1 MVIKIA
7 DKERL
12 NLIVCGHVDHGKSTG
27 IGHMLFLLGQIHDPK
42 KKRPAWR
49 IAESYFKQSKELQ
62 MGSWA
67 YAWILD
73 PLIEERERGLTIN
86 IAFMEFQT
94 DKYIFNLIDAPGHS
108 DFVKNLITGASQAD
122 AAILMS
128 SARPGEFEDGFKS
141 SGEAGGKYAN
151 VIGMTLEHMLL
162 LTSLGITDIV
172 VCVNKMD
179 SVNWDQKRYEAMST
193 QIKKTFTMLMKAIR
207 TENADEK
214 VESIKFVPTS
224 GLVGVNML
232 PKDIT
237 LKNLEGHISAAK
249 AGKADPDFIA
259 SLEKEKKDIE
269 GQWPSWYTG
278 PSLLDALNN
287 LPSPAVR
294 QSELAKKPLRI
305 PIQSVLNIPGAGT
318 VLTGRI
324 ASGVIKPETPVNIS
338 PTKRSLGLTPITIKS
353 IQEFHKDIPQAGPG
367 DNIGFA
373 IKGKNIGAK
382 DIVRGSVI
390 SEADASKAVEALRP
404 GIDGFLS
411 LVLVIRALGKA
422 AAKKSE
428 GKAWS
433 IHIDYSPV
441 VHLGTAQTAARVTE
455 IKNLQGEDVEDVKQ
469 NQQAMVWMT
478 PLAPMVVE
486 PLTQTPALGRFALR
500 DSGKTVAVGIVEKVE
515 RDRYKKE

>member
-1 MVIKIA
+1 MA

-49 IAESYFKQSKELQ
+49 IAEAYYKQSRELQ

-94 DKYIFNLIDAPGHS
+94 NKYIYNLIDAPGHS

-141 SGEAGGKYAN
+141 TGSAGGKYAD

-172 VCVNKMD
+172 VAINKMD
-179 SVNWDQKRYEAMST
+179 TVDWDKKRYETMSG
-193 QIKKTFTMLMKAIR
+193 QIKKTFGTLMKAIR
-207 TENADEK
+207 TENVEEK
-214 VESIKFVPTS
+214 LEQIQFVPTS
-224 GLVGVNML
+224 GLYGVNML
-232 PKDIT
+232 TKDMT
-237 LKNLEGHISAAK
+237 LKNLEGHINAAK
-249 AGKADPDFIA
+249 TGKADAGFIE
-259 SLEKEKKDIE
+259 SLEKEKAEIE
-269 GQWPSWYTG
+269 RQWPDWYEG
-278 PSLLDALNN
+278 PSLIEALDN
-287 LPSPAVR
+287 LPSPGAR
-294 QSELAKKPLRI
+294 KADLMKKSLRV
-305 PIQSVLNIPGAGT
+305 PIQSVLSIPGAGT

-324 ASGVIKPETPVNIS
+324 ASGVLKPETTVNVS
-338 PTKRSLGLTPITIKS
+338 PTKRSLGLTPITVKT
-353 IQEFHKDIPQAGPG
+353 IQEFHKDLPQAAPG
-367 DNIGFA
+367 DNVGIA
-373 IKGKNIGAK
+373 IKAKNIGPK
-382 DIVRGSVI
+382 DIIRGSVL
-390 SEADASKAVEALRP
+390 SDGDATKAVESLRP
-404 GIDGFLS
+404 GVDGFLS
-411 LVLVIRALGKA
+411 LVLVIRSLGKVV
-422 AAKKSE
+422 KKGA

-433 IHIDYSPV
+433 IHVDYSPV

-455 IKNLQGEDVEDVKQ
+455 IKNLKGEDMSELTQ
-469 NQQAMVWMT
+469 NQQGMVWMT
-478 PLAPMVVE
+478 PLQPMVVE

-515 RDRYKKE
+515 KDRYKKE